1 MGYTGNAIY
10 TTGAN
15 VQIQFTASGGTPP
28 YTFAFSPETVVPLGL
43 SIDLNSGIV
52 SGYIADGAYPI
63 TVIASDTL
71 GQVGVDSLVIYMGV
85 SSLTLTET
93 LPGMCV
99 PAPYSF
105 NIQATGGVPPYTFS
119 LFEGTLP
126 LGVELGADGLLS
138 GTPTVAGT
146 YTFTIHVVDAA

>member
-1 MGYTGNAIY
+1 MAYTGNAVY
-10 TTGAN
+10 TTGAE

-43 SIDLNSGIV
+43 SIDLNSGFV
-52 SGYIADGAYPI
+52 SGYIDDGAYPI
-63 TVIASDTL
+63 TVVASDTL
-71 GQVGVDSLVIYMGV
+71 EQVGVDSLVIYMGV
-85 SSLTLTET
+85 SPLTLIET
-93 LPGMCV
+93 LPDMCV

-105 NIQATGGVPPYTFS
+105 NIVASGGVAPYTFD

-126 LGVELGADGLLS
+126 IGIELGADGLLS

-146 YTFTIHVVDAA
+146 YTFTVHVVDAA